1 MFRVL
6 GDTDTD
12 NTITDGST
20 TQPTINGNRFPMT
33 SIRDHDV
40 VRNKSDKLC
49 FEWWNG
55 AWRQIHNCDASYVNI
70 FIWFPQ
76 KTSTLRSVYYWTLK
90 WLIPPGLGEYD

>member
-6 GDTDTD
+6 GDSKTDPE
-12 NTITDGST
+12 IIDGST
-20 TQPTINGNRFPMT
+20 IKPTINGKPFLGQLRN
-33 SIRDHDV
+33 HDV
-40 VRNKSDKLC
+40 VRDKSNGLC